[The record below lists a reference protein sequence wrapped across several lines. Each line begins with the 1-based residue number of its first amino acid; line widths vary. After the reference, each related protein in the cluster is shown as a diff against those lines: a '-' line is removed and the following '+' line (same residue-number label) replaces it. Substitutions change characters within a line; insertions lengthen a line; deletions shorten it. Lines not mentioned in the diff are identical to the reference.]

1 MPVTEASDYESLGI
15 WTAIDHAEHPSHLT
29 TNLAEERQLKVEAE
43 TQTSSGK
50 AKSQTSLTVAGR

>member
-15 WTAIDHAEHPSHLT
+15 WTAIDHAEQPSHPT
-29 TNLAEERQLKVEAE
+29 TNLADTAKLKVEAE

-50 AKSQTSLTVAGR
+50 AKGQTSLTIAGR